1 MTTSYTQKSSSL
13 LIRGSLVQAHLEAHK
28 VRILFKGSHLF
39 FIRDKPQTTEKFND
53 KEKVIG
59 VQNGLK

>member
-59 VQNGLK
+59 AQHGLK

>member
-1 MTTSYTQKSSSL
+1 
-13 LIRGSLVQAHLEAHK
+13 LVQAHLEAHK